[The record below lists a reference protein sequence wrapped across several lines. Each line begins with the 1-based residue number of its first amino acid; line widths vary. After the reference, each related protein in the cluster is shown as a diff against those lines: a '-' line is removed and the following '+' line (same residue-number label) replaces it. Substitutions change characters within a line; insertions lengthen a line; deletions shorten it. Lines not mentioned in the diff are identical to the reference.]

1 VLEAVAFGIPI
12 NAFEMEVCA
21 WVKLKS
27 EDQQT
32 TVDELKEFCKD
43 FLIDFKIPKYI
54 KLVKELPV
62 SRMSKYLRR
71 EMQEQYKV
79 ELGL

>member
-1 VLEAVAFGIPI
+1 LEAVAFGIPV

-21 WVKLKS
+21 WVKLRS
-27 EDQQT
+27 ENEPTT

-43 FLIDFKIPKYI
+43 YLVEFKIPKYM
-54 KLVKELPV
+54 KLVKEIPT

-71 EMQEQYKV
+71 EMQEQYKA